1 MFKFKLDMKDRR
13 ILYELDFEARQ
24 SLQQIGRKVG
34 LPPDVVH
41 YRIKRLEKE
50 GIITEYSFMVD
61 LGKLGRMDFRV
72 YLKFQHYN
80 DAAKKEIVEY
90 LKGLDKVKWI
100 ADCYGAFD
108 MVIGIETTSIHELDD
123 VKDYLFSKI
132 DKYVLEKDI
141 ATVVEVRAFRRT
153 YFLGNDM
160 LELNEPLF
168 VMGRSAKTEIDS
180 TDINILKK
188 LAQKG
193 KATIVEIAKELELT
207 PRIVGYRIKELEK
220 KGIILGCRI
229 GINYEK
235 LGIMLFKMLIYLQDK
250 SNEGIRDR
258 LETFKQW
265 CKSHPNVLHYEKI
278 FGNWD
283 IEPEFEV
290 ASIEEMQAIL
300 ADVQNKF
307 SDIIKKID
315 TVAITRQYKFRYS

>member
-1 MFKFKLDMKDRR
+1 MYKLDMKDRR

-24 SLQQIGRKVG
+24 SLQQIGKKVG

-50 GIITEYSFMVD
+50 GIITGYTFIVD

-80 DAAKKEIVEY
+80 DNIKKEIVEY
-90 LKGLDKVKWI
+90 LKALDKVKWI

-108 MVIGIETTSIHELDD
+108 MVVGIETNSIYEFGD
-123 VKDYLFSKI
+123 VKDSLFSKI
-132 DKYVLEKDI
+132 DRYVLEKDI
-141 ATVVEVRAFRRT
+141 ATIVEVNAFRRT
-153 YFLGNDM
+153 YFLGKDM

-168 VMGRSAKTEIDS
+168 VMGRSTKTEIDS

-188 LAQKG
+188 LAEKG
-193 KATIVEIAKELELT
+193 KATIIEIAKELGLT

-220 KGIILGCRI
+220 KGIVLGCRI
-229 GINYEK
+229 TINYEK

-250 SNEGIRDR
+250 STEGINER
-258 LETFKQW
+258 LETFKQY
-265 CKSHPNVLHYEKI
+265 CKTHPNVLHYEKI

-283 IEPEFEV
+283 IEPAFEV
-290 ASIEEMQAIL
+290 SSTEEMQKIL
-300 ADVQNKF
+300 NDIQNKF
-307 SDIIKKID
+307 SDIVKRVE
-315 TVAITRQYKFRYS
+315 TLTITKEHKFRYF